1 MNEKKSCPNEAY
13 YDDQM
18 KSIWFEYGHD
28 PDIPESQVSARD
40 VK

>member
-18 KSIWFEYGHD
+18 KSIWLEYGHE
-28 PDIPESQVSARD
+28 PDMQESPVGDRE